1 MKINKKKQQKGEEEV
16 KKKCR
21 KWLKEQHPH
30 DWFIFPATAQVS
42 LTPRKQR
49 MLSPDIDILAYYKDS
64 NGSDKLI
71 AFEVKAPIE
80 RYKRGYRE
88 FNENSKEIGFLLY
101 KTNDIVRCQK
111 EGKIKTSKAKAGLA
125 FYLIYQGI
133 GEALFNLRWAD
144 QSYLVLPRLFSFY
157 TVDWE
162 QEVFPY
168 ILYENLL
175 PLGLIEYEWRF
186 ESKDE
191 TKIGKFKQTYPAK
204 DSYLWQKPSTGRFN
218 QESNQLLYRD
228 EILLLRDNLIK
239 RCLRKK
245 VEK

>member
-1 MKINKKKQQKGEEEV
+1 MKINKEKQEKREEKV

-30 DWFIFPATAQVS
+30 WFIFPATVQVS
-42 LTPRKQR
+42 LTPCKQR

-64 NGSDKLI
+64 NDSHKLI

-88 FNENSKEIGFLLY
+88 FNENSEEIGFLLY
-101 KTNDIVRCQK
+101 KTDDIANRQK

-133 GEALFNLRWAD
+133 GEALFHLRWAD
-144 QSYLVLPRLFSFY
+144 QSHLVLPRLFSFY
-157 TVDWE
+157 TVDWS

-175 PLGLIEYEWRF
+175 PLGLSEYDWSF

-191 TKIGKFKQTYPAK
+191 VKIEKFKQIYEAK
-204 DSYLWQKPSTGRFN
+204 DSHLWQKPSTGRFN
-218 QESNQLLYRD
+218 QESNQLLYQE
-228 EILLLRDNLIK
+228 EIQLLRENLIN
-239 RCLRKK
+239 RCLSKK
-245 VEK
+245 V